1 MTMAIVRE
9 TLENLAACCQI
20 LDTDPDLAKEVH
32 AALERLPQFEI
43 GSRGELLEWNE
54 ELEEAEPEHR
64 HTSHLYALYPA
75 HLISTD
81 GTPELANACRRTL
94 ELRGDES
101 TGWALAW
108 RISLWAHLHD
118 GEHAYQVLKK
128 QLQGSGYSVDACG
141 DGLEALDYLQLTAYD
156 AVILDIMLPGV
167 DGLSVLKKMR
177 TAGDK
182 TPVLLLTA
190 RGSVE
195 DRVAGLDLGADDY
208 LVKPWA
214 TSRRSSST

>member
-1 MTMAIVRE
+1 MFIYNGKRCSVAETTTMTMAIVRE

-32 AALERLPQFEI
+32 AALERLPQFKI

-94 ELRGDES
+94 ELRGD
-101 TGWALAW
+101 
-108 RISLWAHLHD
+108 
-118 GEHAYQVLKK
+118 
-128 QLQGSGYSVDACG
+128 
-141 DGLEALDYLQLTAYD
+141 
-156 AVILDIMLPGV
+156 
-167 DGLSVLKKMR
+167 
-177 TAGDK
+177 
-182 TPVLLLTA
+182 
-190 RGSVE
+190 
-195 DRVAGLDLGADDY
+195 
-208 LVKPWA
+208 
-214 TSRRSSST
+214 